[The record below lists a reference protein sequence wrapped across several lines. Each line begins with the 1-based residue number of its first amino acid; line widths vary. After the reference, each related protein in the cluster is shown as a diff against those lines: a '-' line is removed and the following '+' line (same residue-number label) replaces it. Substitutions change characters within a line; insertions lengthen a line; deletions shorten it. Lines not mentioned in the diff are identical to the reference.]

1 MKNVNRKK
9 ASQDTDIPTRILY
22 ENSNL
27 FAQFNLNNSSD
38 VITTSRFPDI
48 VKHASVR
55 PVCEKHNRN
64 EEENYQP
71 VSILNNVSKVY
82 EKWMF
87 DETETDFHDILLK
100 YQCLFRHRF
109 VKCFWLSLTWTAH
122 CYIICLWFWINFTK
136 VNLFLPVCKEKR
148 VNLDYEYS
156 SYEIDAPQGSI
167 LGLFLFNIFTCDLFL
182 FADDIDIAS
191 YADDNTSYGTWSK
204 KIWLL
209 KNLISVLAVSLH
221 GLKMAEIVE

>member
-1 MKNVNRKK
+1 MGNTEQQMKNVNRKK

-27 FAQFNLNNSSD
+27 FAQFNLNTSSD

-109 VKCFWLSLTWTAH
+109 VKCF
-122 CYIICLWFWINFTK
+122 
-136 VNLFLPVCKEKR
+136 
-148 VNLDYEYS
+148 
-156 SYEIDAPQGSI
+156 
-167 LGLFLFNIFTCDLFL
+167 
-182 FADDIDIAS
+182 
-191 YADDNTSYGTWSK
+191 
-204 KIWLL
+204 
-209 KNLISVLAVSLH
+209 
-221 GLKMAEIVE
+221 